1 MYDATDDPYTYKD
14 STVLVNKLD
23 LRDQAELDDFEAE
36 ITNARAGE
44 PLPEGNLD
52 FAHFCA
58 VHHHLF
64 QDVFD
69 WAGIP
74 RTVRISKQGSAFCFP
89 EHIYTQAS
97 KLFADLK
104 TKNYLEKL
112 SAKEFAENAAHFL
125 AELNAIHVSREGNGR
140 TQLTF
145 FALLADR
152 AGQTLDLEKLDP
164 DAMLHAMIASFEGD
178 ESELTAII
186 NGLISDKPDQE
197 N

>member
-1 MYDATDDPYTYKD
+1 MYDATDDPYTYKN

-23 LRDQAELDDFEAE
+23 LRDQGELDDFEAE

-58 VHHHLF
+58 IHHHLF

-69 WAGIP
+69 WAGAAN
-74 RTVRISKQGSAFCFP
+74 ISKQGSAFCFP
-89 EHIYTQAS
+89 EHIDAQAT
-97 KLFADLK
+97 KLFSNLK
-104 TKNYLEKL
+104 AEQYLEGL
-112 SAKEFAENAAHFL
+112 PAKEFAEKAAHFL
-125 AELNAIHVSREGNGR
+125 AELNAIHAFREGNGR

-164 DAMLHAMIASFEGD
+164 EAMLHAMIASFDGD
-178 ESELTAII
+178 ESELTAVI
-186 NGLISDKPDQE
+186 NELIS
-197 N
+197 

>member
-1 MYDATDDPYTYKD
+1 MYDAADDPYTYEN

-23 LRDQAELDDFEAE
+23 LRDQSELDDFEAE
-36 ITNARAGE
+36 ITSARAGE
-44 PLPEGNLD
+44 PLPEGHLD
-52 FAHFCA
+52 FAHYCA

-69 WAGIP
+69 WAGTP

-89 EHIYTQAS
+89 EHIETQAT
-97 KLFADLK
+97 KLFSDLK
-104 TKNYLEKL
+104 AKEYLENL
-112 SAKEFAENAAHFL
+112 PANEFAESAAHFL
-125 AELNAIHVSREGNGR
+125 AELNAIHAFREGNGR

-164 DAMLHAMIASFEGD
+164 DAMLSAMIARFDGD
-178 ESELTAII
+178 ESDLVTVIS
-186 NGLISDKPDQE
+186 GLIR
-197 N
+197 

>member
-1 MYDATDDPYTYKD
+1 MYDASDDPYTYEN

-23 LRDQAELDDFEAE
+23 LRDQGELDDFEAE
-36 ITNARAGE
+36 ITHARARE

-58 VHHHLF
+58 IHHHLF

-69 WAGIP
+69 WAGTP

-89 EHIYTQAS
+89 EHIEAQAT
-97 KLFADLK
+97 KLFSDLK
-104 TKNYLEKL
+104 AKKYLEKL
-112 SAKEFAENAAHFL
+112 PTKEFAENAAHFL
-125 AELNAIHVSREGNGR
+125 AELNAIHAFREGNGR

-152 AGQTLDLEKLDP
+152 AGHTLDLEKLDP
-164 DAMLHAMIASFEGD
+164 NAMLHAMIAGFDGD
-178 ESELTAII
+178 ESDLTGVI
-186 NGLISDKPDQE
+186 NDLIS
-197 N
+197 